1 LRYILARRIIELGS
15 ASRASCNTQRMH
27 QQQELFELANA
38 QWTPHTLNSLHCN
51 YESTPDLRGCMLPM
65 ANSQL

>member
-1 LRYILARRIIELGS
+1 
-15 ASRASCNTQRMH
+15 MH

-65 ANSQL
+65 ANPQL